1 MRRLAL
7 DNTVN
12 QNENTRFKKRIFG
25 TALIILILLTLLS
38 AILLTIRL
46 INYISVDDREVM
58 LESGFDKP
66 LDIFS
71 VQYKNSSGEI
81 TVSGMDGQKVVAPGT
96 AVDYTI
102 RLRNKDKTA
111 IDYELVPTVTFTS
124 EHVIPIEV
132 RMLDYDGNY
141 IIGDAKTWVAASEL
155 TAVSDSRTLVKGESA
170 EYIFEW
176 RWEFESGN
184 DEYDTFLGDIPN
196 AENVGLTVKFELHAE
211 ANTDIGA
218 NGGVIKSG
226 LGDIIIPGIAF
237 ILLIVAI
244 VLLIIYLKKK
254 KELEPIVEIAEE
266 ISASINEEIKPE

>member
-1 MRRLAL
+1 VRRLAL

-111 IDYELVPTVTFTS
+111 IDYELVPTVTFFS
-124 EHVIPIEV
+124 CI
-132 RMLDYDGNY
+132 
-141 IIGDAKTWVAASEL
+141 
-155 TAVSDSRTLVKGESA
+155 
-170 EYIFEW
+170 
-176 RWEFESGN
+176 
-184 DEYDTFLGDIPN
+184 
-196 AENVGLTVKFELHAE
+196 
-211 ANTDIGA
+211 
-218 NGGVIKSG
+218 
-226 LGDIIIPGIAF
+226 
-237 ILLIVAI
+237 
-244 VLLIIYLKKK
+244 
-254 KELEPIVEIAEE
+254 
-266 ISASINEEIKPE
+266 